1 MKKTI
6 NNCEFVEMFD
16 KYGRSDNFSRLGRRK
31 LAEYFE
37 QLEED
42 LGQDIEVDVIA
53 ICCDYSEI
61 EIKDIER
68 ETGCENLEDLQDN
81 TTVIEVDDETII
93 YQNF

>member
-1 MKKTI
+1 MKVSI
-6 NNCEFVEMFD
+6 NNYEFVEMFENA
-16 KYGRSDNFSRLGRRK
+16 GRGDNFSRLGRRK

-42 LGQDIEVDVIA
+42 LDTEIDIDVIA

-61 EIKDIER
+61 DIKDIEH
-68 ETGCENLEDLQDN
+68 ETGCKNLDDLCDN

>member
-1 MKKTI
+1 MKITI
-6 NNCEFVEMFD
+6 NNYEFVEMFE
-16 KYGRSDNFSRLGRRK
+16 KAGRSDNFSRLGRRK

-42 LGQDIEVDVIA
+42 LDTEIDIDVIA

-61 EIKDIER
+61 EIKDIEH
-68 ETGCENLEDLQDN
+68 ETGCKNLDDLRNN

>member
-16 KYGRSDNFSRLGRRK
+16 KCGRSGNFSRLGRRK

>member
-6 NNCEFVEMFD
+6 NNYEFIKMFD
-16 KYGRSDNFSRLGRRK
+16 DYGRSDNFSRLGRRK

-61 EIKDIER
+61 EIKDIKR

>member
-16 KYGRSDNFSRLGRRK
+16 DYGRSDNFSRLGRRK

-81 TTVIEVDDETII
+81 TTVIEVDDERII

>member
-6 NNCEFVEMFD
+6 NNYEFIKMFD
-16 KYGRSDNFSRLGRRK
+16 DYGRSDNFSRLGRRK

-61 EIKDIER
+61 EIKDIKR

-81 TTVIEVDDETII
+81 TTVIKVDDETII

>member
-1 MKKTI
+1 MKITI
-6 NNCEFVEMFD
+6 NNNEFVEMFD

-42 LGQDIEVDVIA
+42 LGQDVEVDVIA

-61 EIKDIER
+61 EIKDIKH
-68 ETGCENLEDLQDN
+68 ETGCENLKDLQDN

>member
-1 MKKTI
+1 
-6 NNCEFVEMFD
+6 MFD
-16 KYGRSDNFSRLGRRK
+16 DYGRSDNFSRLGRRK

-61 EIKDIER
+61 EIKDIKR